1 MIRGIGIDIVEI
13 DRIEEAIR
21 KWGDRFVRRVFSEA
35 EIAYCGSKHFPAR
48 HYAARFAAKEACL
61 KSLGVGL
68 GGGVA
73 LRDISV
79 VNRRGGKPELNV
91 DTDLNPILKNAS
103 ACEFHL
109 SLSHSQAYAS
119 AVVVLEMNRS

>member
-1 MIRGIGIDIVEI
+1 MIQGVGIDIIEI
-13 DRIEEAIR
+13 DRIDEAIR
-21 KWGDRFVRRVFSEA
+21 KWGDRFVRRVYSEK

-61 KSLGVGL
+61 KSLGLGL
-68 GGGVA
+68 GQGLA

-79 VNRRGGKPELNV
+79 VNSRSGKPELSI
-91 DTDLNPILKNAS
+91 DRDLNPILKNTNYM
-103 ACEFHL
+103 FHL

-119 AVVVLEMNRS
+119 AVVVLEASRS